1 MFSKKFFVFQIKPL
15 LNLKKKFVNNFQPPY
30 DPTEDDEYK
39 SSSDSGSESD
49 EETAGIYSRLKAAKF
64 NKLRATLSEDQIKA
78 EKE

>member
-1 MFSKKFFVFQIKPL
+1 MT
-15 LNLKKKFVNNFQPPY
+15 Y
-30 DPTEDDEYK
+30 DPTEDDTCK
-39 SSSDSGSESD
+39 SSSDSENESD